1 MRTES
6 KTKNRRESAAAN
18 RFIGDYDTVR
28 PLLRYISY
36 GCYHKS
42 FLVERLGQS
51 SRKDV
56 LCRLQPLDPVDT
68 SRHEEIIKTMFSFS
82 PNGEAELFLEKP
94 VRLPPTRAEMR
105 GAHAMRARPRRAASN
120 TTPRRTAAAP
130 SSGSKMPDTWSL
142 HLSDAFE
149 GRKADLELAV
159 EIININNQPGRPI
172 LEKCHALKSSI
183 VCALRVCFSD
193 MFDKC
198 EKPYYSLQSYS
209 RRFCADSCSPN
220 LRSVSDLLVS
230 AY

>member
-51 SRKDV
+51 SRTDV
-56 LCRLQPLDPVDT
+56 LCRLQPLDPVDI
-68 SRHEEIIKTMFSFS
+68 SRHEEIIETMFSFS

-94 VRLPPTRAEMR
+94 VRLPPTRAELR
-105 GAHAMRARPRRAASN
+105 EAHAMRARPRRAASN

-142 HLSDAFE
+142 HLSVISLLAGFKCSVKPNARSRSMRPPFE
-149 GRKADLELAV
+149 EALPLLE
-159 EIININNQPGRPI
+159 
-172 LEKCHALKSSI
+172 
-183 VCALRVCFSD
+183 
-193 MFDKC
+193 
-198 EKPYYSLQSYS
+198 
-209 RRFCADSCSPN
+209 RRIHC
-220 LRSVSDLLVS
+220 
-230 AY
+230 